1 MSKDMSKPVI
11 SFDGKKNR
19 IRIGVDVIRL
29 LGMPS
34 YVCLYNNVNCSSIA
48 IGPCDEKIVMSFKV
62 PEKMLRGEKCEC
74 EISSKQFVSRVINA
88 NHLDFGRTY
97 RFGGIFNA
105 DKNKVIFA
113 ISDMASYKL

>member
-1 MSKDMSKPVI
+1 MSKDMSRPVI

-74 EISSKQFVSRVINA
+74 EITSKQFVNMVMSANCLDSRK
-88 NHLDFGRTY
+88 TY
-97 RFGGIFNA
+97 RFPGVFHA
-105 DKNKVIFA
+105 DKKKVTFA
-113 ISDMASYKL
+113 ISDLQ